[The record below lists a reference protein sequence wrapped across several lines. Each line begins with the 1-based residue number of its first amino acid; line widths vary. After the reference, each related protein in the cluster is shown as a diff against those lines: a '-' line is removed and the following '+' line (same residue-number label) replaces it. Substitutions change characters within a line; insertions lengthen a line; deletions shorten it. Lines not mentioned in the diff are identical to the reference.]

1 MKWGIL
7 ATGNIA
13 KKFASTINQMSK
25 ENEQLVAVGSRNI
38 ESAKAFANEHN
49 IPRYYDSYEALV
61 KDQDVE
67 AVYVATPNT
76 LHYENC
82 RLCLEHGKHVLCE
95 KPFTINDKQAQE
107 LYRLARDRHLFIMEG
122 LWIWFLPLYDRLRSI
137 LQQGVIGE
145 IKHISCQYGFV
156 ATGAR
161 KERKFNPELG
171 GGALL
176 DIGIYNL
183 GFLRIVTG
191 DEPQNVETQKVHINE
206 YGTDDYSCLKLTY
219 NDGCTAES
227 VQTIGQELKR
237 NARIEGTK
245 GSIFLPDFQHAE
257 TMILEVE
264 GKEPETI
271 ECPVDINGFEY
282 EIREVSRCVKL
293 GYCSSDVYTAKDS
306 IALTR
311 MMYDIRTSWSEADMK
326 TVIIY
331 ASVHHNNTKKIVDA
345 IADEYGVDII
355 DAAKI
360 TEKDL
365 SGYDLIGFA
374 SGIYFGKMHQAVIN
388 FAEVNLPENKEVFL
402 MCTYGGRPVFD
413 SIKGIIKEKQG
424 RIVGEF
430 SCKGY
435 DTFGPFKLIGGISKG
450 HPDKNDLDNAK
461 AFFKGLCKNRN

>member
-38 ESAKAFANEHN
+38 ESAKAFANEHD

-122 LWIWFLPLYDRLRSI
+122 LWIWFLPLYDRLHSI

-161 KERKFNPELG
+161 KERKFNPALG

-191 DEPQNVETQKVHINE
+191 NEPQNVETQKVHINE

-227 VQTIGQELKR
+227 VQTIGQE
-237 NARIEGTK
+237 
-245 GSIFLPDFQHAE
+245 
-257 TMILEVE
+257 
-264 GKEPETI
+264 
-271 ECPVDINGFEY
+271 
-282 EIREVSRCVKL
+282 
-293 GYCSSDVYTAKDS
+293 
-306 IALTR
+306 
-311 MMYDIRTSWSEADMK
+311 
-326 TVIIY
+326 
-331 ASVHHNNTKKIVDA
+331 
-345 IADEYGVDII
+345 
-355 DAAKI
+355 
-360 TEKDL
+360 
-365 SGYDLIGFA
+365 
-374 SGIYFGKMHQAVIN
+374 
-388 FAEVNLPENKEVFL
+388 
-402 MCTYGGRPVFD
+402 
-413 SIKGIIKEKQG
+413 
-424 RIVGEF
+424 
-430 SCKGY
+430 
-435 DTFGPFKLIGGISKG
+435 
-450 HPDKNDLDNAK
+450 
-461 AFFKGLCKNRN
+461 

>member
-38 ESAKAFANEHN
+38 ESAKAFAKEHD

-122 LWIWFLPLYDRLRSI
+122 LWIWFLPLYDRLHSI

-161 KERKFNPELG
+161 KERKFNPALG

-191 DEPQNVETQKVHINE
+191 NEPQNVETQKVHINE

-282 EIREVSRCVKL
+282 EIREVNRCVKL

-311 MMYDIRTSWSEADMK
+311 LMYDIRMSWNMIFDGE
-326 TVIIY
+326 I
-331 ASVHHNNTKKIVDA
+331 
-345 IADEYGVDII
+345 
-355 DAAKI
+355 
-360 TEKDL
+360 
-365 SGYDLIGFA
+365 
-374 SGIYFGKMHQAVIN
+374 QA
-388 FAEVNLPENKEVFL
+388 
-402 MCTYGGRPVFD
+402 
-413 SIKGIIKEKQG
+413 
-424 RIVGEF
+424 
-430 SCKGY
+430 
-435 DTFGPFKLIGGISKG
+435 
-450 HPDKNDLDNAK
+450 
-461 AFFKGLCKNRN
+461 

>member
-38 ESAKAFANEHN
+38 ESAKAFANEHD

-95 KPFTINDKQAQE
+95 KPFTINEKQAQE
-107 LYRLARDRHLFIMEG
+107 LYSMARDRHLFIMEG
-122 LWIWFLPLYDRLRSI
+122 LWIWFLPLYARLHSI
-137 LQQGVIGE
+137 IQQGTIGE

-161 KERKFNPELG
+161 KDRKFNSGLG

-183 GFLRIVTG
+183 GFLRIICG
-191 DEPQNVETQKVHINE
+191 QDPQNVETLKVNLNE
-206 YGTDDYSCLKLTY
+206 YGTDDYSCLKFKY
-219 NDGCTAES
+219 SDGLTAES

-271 ECPVDINGFEY
+271 DCPVDINGFEY
-282 EIREVSRCVKL
+282 EIREASRCVKH

-311 MMYDIRTSWSEADMK
+311 LMYDIRMSWNM
-326 TVIIY
+326 I
-331 ASVHHNNTKKIVDA
+331 
-345 IADEYGVDII
+345 
-355 DAAKI
+355 
-360 TEKDL
+360 
-365 SGYDLIGFA
+365 
-374 SGIYFGKMHQAVIN
+374 
-388 FAEVNLPENKEVFL
+388 
-402 MCTYGGRPVFD
+402 FD
-413 SIKGIIKEKQG
+413 
-424 RIVGEF
+424 GE
-430 SCKGY
+430 
-435 DTFGPFKLIGGISKG
+435 TQV
-450 HPDKNDLDNAK
+450 
-461 AFFKGLCKNRN
+461 